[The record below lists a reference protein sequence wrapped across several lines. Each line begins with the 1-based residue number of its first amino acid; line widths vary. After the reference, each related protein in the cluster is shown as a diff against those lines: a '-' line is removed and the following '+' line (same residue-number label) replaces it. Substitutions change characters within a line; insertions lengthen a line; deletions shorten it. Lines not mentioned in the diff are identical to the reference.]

1 MPLMEKILPGGI
13 NYLSTSVGFL
23 PSTVWSTA
31 IKALNSLYFKRCCT
45 FEESSSEYSESD
57 LAIADRLWKLHKL
70 DVSIYLVS
78 FEFWRQDFTKDSMLD
93 FRTAKLPAIQETR
106 VSRRVELVHFISFLQ
121 VIAWARQ
128 GFQSRSVTKSSYSF
142 KQLSPAIA
150 VEIYVTALLESTS
163 YCGIESVLLSR
174 TRGSKDNSG
183 QVKLN
188 LLRHS
193 SCRNFVQTTE
203 LDI

>member
-1 MPLMEKILPGGI
+1 M
-13 NYLSTSVGFL
+13 
-23 PSTVWSTA
+23 
-31 IKALNSLYFKRCCT
+31 

-57 LAIADRLWKLHKL
+57 LAIADRQRSYKAWCVPLF
-70 DVSIYLVS
+70 LVS
-78 FEFWRQDFTKDSMLD
+78 FEGKISL
-93 FRTAKLPAIQETR
+93 KIQCWTFGRPNCQPFMKR
-106 VSRRVELVHFISFLQ
+106 VSRRGKLVHFILFLQ

-142 KQLSPAIA
+142 KQSSPAIA
-150 VEIYVTALLESTS
+150 VEIHVTSLLASTS
-163 YCGIESVLLSR
+163 CCGIESVLLSR

-188 LLRHS
+188 LLWHS

-203 LDI
+203 LDT